1 MNVYDADHVRNVALV
16 GHQGAGKTTLA
27 EAMLFSAHA
36 VPRMGAVE
44 DGSTVSDYHA
54 SERERQMSVFTS
66 LLHAE
71 WEGHKINV
79 LDTPGYADFVG
90 ETIAALKVADTALFV
105 IDAAEGVQVG
115 TEHAWS
121 YTERTQTPAMFVLN
135 KLDQS
140 GADFEAAVTSMR
152 ERFGRG
158 VTPVQIPGGPGSRT
172 IVDTLLMKQIRFA
185 DDGTATFEPIAPEFA
200 ERATAIHNELVEAI
214 AENDEGLMELY
225 FEKGELTE
233 DEMRKGLRTAM
244 IRHQLF
250 PVFLTVARENVGV
263 SRLMSFIDNVLP
275 SPAMMPPPHMEAGE
289 VHTDPKQAPVAFV
302 FRTMAEEH
310 VGEFSFVRVYDGTL
324 EQGMDLE
331 NARDGAAERLGPLYA
346 INGNRRDPVAQL
358 VAGDIG
364 ATVKLK
370 HTHTSDTLR
379 KKGTAA
385 VVDPVHFPEPRMTLA
400 VRAAKQGEEDRM
412 AQGIHQLEKEDPS
425 LRFAHDAHLGQMTL
439 AGQGEMHLDVAKF
452 RLKNRFGVE
461 IEYDRPRVGYRE
473 TVQGRAQTSY
483 RHKKQTGGAGQF
495 ADISI
500 LVEPLTD
507 ALDLPG
513 DMRVRNEHTLE
524 TDWGA
529 RVHFVDAIVGG
540 VIDMQRFFGAIQK
553 GVADALREGPIAG
566 YPVGDVRVVV
576 YDGGMHSV
584 DSNENAFKTAAKH
597 AFKTGFREARPAVL
611 EPIVDLEVTVP
622 EAYMGDV
629 LGDLNTRRARI
640 QGMEADGPFQKIRAQ
655 VPEAELY
662 RYATALRSMTQGR
675 GIHHAA
681 FAQYEPM
688 PRHVQ
693 EKLVAERGELEEA

>member
-27 EAMLFSAHA
+27 EAMLYSAHA
-36 VPRMGAVE
+36 IGRMGAVE
-44 DGSTVSDYHA
+44 DGSTVSDYHP

-105 IDAAEGVQVG
+105 IDAGEGVQVG
-115 TEHAWS
+115 TELAWS
-121 YTERTQTPAMFVLN
+121 YTERTETPAMFVLN
-135 KLDQS
+135 KLDGGDS
-140 GADFEAAVTSMR
+140 DFEAAVEAMR

-158 VTPVQIPGGPGSRT
+158 VTPIQLPGGAGTRT
-172 IVDTLLMKQIRFA
+172 IIDTLLMKQIRFA
-185 DDGTATFEPIAPEFA
+185 PDGTATFEEIGAEFA
-200 ERATAIHNELVEAI
+200 ERATAMHNELIEAI

-233 DEMRKGLRTAM
+233 DEMRKGLRTAL
-244 IRHQLF
+244 IRRQLY

-275 SPAMMPPPHMEAGE
+275 SPAMMPPPHLDEGE
-289 VHTDPKQAPVAFV
+289 VHTDPKAGPVAFV

-331 NARDGAAERLGPLYA
+331 NARDGAAERLGALYA
-346 INGNRRDPVAQL
+346 INGNRRDGVAQL

-379 KKGTAA
+379 KKGLG
-385 VVDPVHFPEPRMTLA
+385 VLIEPIHFPDPRMTLA
-400 VRAAKQGEEDRM
+400 LRSTRQGEEDKM
-412 AQGIHQLEKEDPS
+412 AQGIHQLVKEDPS
-425 LRFAHDAHLGQMTL
+425 LHFAQDAHLGQMTL
-439 AGQGEMHLDVAKF
+439 AGQGETHLDVARF
-452 RLKNRFGVE
+452 RLKNRYGVD
-461 IEYDRPRVGYRE
+461 IEYDRPRVSYRE

-507 ALDLPG
+507 EINLPNDL
-513 DMRVRNEHTLE
+513 RVKHEHTLE
-524 TDWGA
+524 TEWHSK
-529 RVHFVDAIVGG
+529 VHFVDAIVGG

-553 GVADALREGPIAG
+553 GVAEALREGPVAG

-584 DSNENAFKTAAKH
+584 DSNENAFKTASKH
-597 AFKTGFREARPAVL
+597 AFKTAFREAQPAVL
-611 EPIVDLEVTVP
+611 EPVVNLEVTVP
-622 EAYMGDV
+622 ESHMGDV

-640 QGMEADGPFQKIRAQ
+640 QGMESDGPFQKIKAQ

-662 RYATALRSMTQGR
+662 RYATSLRSMTQGR

-681 FAQYEPM
+681 FSHYEAM

-693 EKLVAERGELEEA
+693 DKLVSERTEVEEA